1 MNKGDE
7 YRNITG
13 LYRQM
18 RNLLY
23 EELTLMKRKKKLVES
38 IREALGLDEKE
49 VLLKTGNGEF
59 LITLPNIFKQNFI
72 HKGVK
77 TYDNKNKIG

>member
-1 MNKGDE
+1 
-7 YRNITG
+7 
-13 LYRQM
+13 M
-18 RNLLY
+18 RNLVIRRTNPN
-23 EELTLMKRKKKLVES
+23 EEKEETVES

-49 VLLKTGNGEF
+49 VSLKKGNGEF

-72 HKGVK
+72 YKGVK